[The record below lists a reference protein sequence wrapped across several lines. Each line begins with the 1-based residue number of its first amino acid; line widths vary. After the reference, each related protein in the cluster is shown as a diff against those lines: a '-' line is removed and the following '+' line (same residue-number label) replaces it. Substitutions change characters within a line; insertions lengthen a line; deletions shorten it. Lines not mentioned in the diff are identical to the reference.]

1 MPKTQNYGNC
11 VEIVRIPDERRG
23 VLIGPGAK
31 TKKEIEQNTKT
42 KIKISDI
49 VTVEG
54 DALGAMVAKNIIMA
68 IGRGFSPQRAMRL
81 SEDDC
86 LLEVVSFS
94 ERATSDERSKT
105 LRARLIGARG
115 KTRRIIEELTGA
127 YISIYGKTVGII
139 GGWQQVRI
147 AKNAI
152 EQILEGKPHSVVYR
166 YLEQAQKENL

>member
-1 MPKTQNYGNC
+1 MPKTQNHGKC

-31 TKKEIEQNTKT
+31 TKKEIEENTKT
-42 KIKISDI
+42 KVEISDVVI
-49 VTVEG
+49 VEG
-54 DALGAMVAKNIIMA
+54 DAIGTMVAKNIITA
-68 IGRGFSPQRAMRL
+68 IGRGFSPKRAMTL
-81 SEDDC
+81 VEDSN
-86 LLEVVSFS
+86 LLEVIDFCSKVS
-94 ERATSDERSKT
+94 EGRART
-105 LRARLIGARG
+105 LKARLIGAGG

-139 GGWQQVRI
+139 GGWQQVKT

-152 EQILEGKPHSVVYR
+152 EQILEGKPHAVVYR